1 MNLAERMIRAID
13 RAQRQRSWL
22 AFAVAV
28 WKKFGDDQAGNLA
41 ALVAYYTFASIFP
54 LLLVFVTVLDL
65 VLKGDPA
72 LRNQLLNSAFGQFP
86 VIGPELRKN
95 INSLNE
101 TGAAL
106 AIGLILT
113 FLGARGVANAMMN
126 ALNTVWEIPLARRPG
141 FPWDQLRGI
150 GLILVAGIG
159 IVATSTLSG
168 LAASASVLPGPLAA
182 IGAIAVSFILNV
194 GVFWLA
200 FRLAAASEIG
210 TRELFLGALLSA
222 VTWQVLQT
230 LGTWIVGHQLAHAS
244 SLYGVF
250 GLVLGLIA
258 WLYLQAQFTLYAVE
272 VSVVRSHKLWPR
284 SLAPPPLTDEDR
296 KALAL
301 YARSQQRR
309 PEENIDVGIAGRDHD
324 RDRDRGTGPG
334 DRQT

>member
-1 MNLAERMIRAID
+1 MNPAERMIRAVD
-13 RAQRQRSWL
+13 RAQRQRPWL

-41 ALVAYYTFASIFP
+41 ALVAYYTFASLFP

-95 INSLNE
+95 INSLNQ

-126 ALNTVWEIPLARRPG
+126 ALNTVWEVPLARRPG

-150 GLILVAGIG
+150 GLILVVGIG
-159 IVATSTLSG
+159 IVTTSTLSG
-168 LAASASVLPGPLAA
+168 LAAGASVLPGPVAA
-182 IGAIAVSFILNV
+182 AGAIAVSFILNV

-200 FRLAAASEIG
+200 FRLATVRDVS

-222 VTWQVLQT
+222 AMWQVLQT
-230 LGTWIVGHQLAHAS
+230 LGTWIVSHQLAHAS

-258 WLYLQAQFTLYAVE
+258 WLFLEAQFTLYAVE
-272 VSVVRSHKLWPR
+272 VSVVRSHRLWPR
-284 SLAPPPLTDEDR
+284 SLAPPPLTGPDR

-309 PEENIDVGIAGRDHD
+309 PEEDIDVAIPEDGGQRDHPD
-324 RDRDRGTGPG
+324 HP
-334 DRQT
+334 

>member
-1 MNLAERMIRAID
+1 MNPAERMIRAVD
-13 RAQRQRSWL
+13 RAQRQRPWL

-41 ALVAYYTFASIFP
+41 ALVAYYTFASLFP

-95 INSLNE
+95 INSLNQ

-126 ALNTVWEIPLARRPG
+126 ALNTVWEVPLARRPG

-150 GLILVAGIG
+150 GLILVVGIG
-159 IVATSTLSG
+159 IVTTSSLSG
-168 LAASASVLPGPLAA
+168 LAAGASVLPGPVAA
-182 IGAIAVSFILNV
+182 AGAIAVSFILNV

-200 FRLAAASEIG
+200 FRLATVRDVS

-222 VTWQVLQT
+222 AMWQVLQT
-230 LGTWIVGHQLAHAS
+230 LGTWIVSHQLAHAS

-258 WLYLQAQFTLYAVE
+258 WLFLEAQFTLYAVE
-272 VSVVRSHKLWPR
+272 VSVVRSHRLWPR
-284 SLAPPPLTDEDR
+284 SLAPPPLTGPDR

-309 PEENIDVGIAGRDHD
+309 PEEDIDVAIPEDGGQRDHPD
-324 RDRDRGTGPG
+324 HP
-334 DRQT
+334 

>member
-1 MNLAERMIRAID
+1 MNPAERIIRAVD
-13 RAQRQRSWL
+13 RAQRQRPWL

-41 ALVAYYTFASIFP
+41 ALVAYYTFASLFP

-95 INSLNE
+95 INSLNQ
-101 TGAAL
+101 TGVAL

-126 ALNTVWEIPLARRPG
+126 ALNTVWEVPLARRPG

-150 GLILVAGIG
+150 GLILVVGIG
-159 IVATSTLSG
+159 IVTTSTLSG
-168 LAASASVLPGPLAA
+168 LAAGASVLPGPVAA
-182 IGAIAVSFILNV
+182 AGAIAVSFILNV

-200 FRLAAASEIG
+200 FRLATVRDVG

-222 VTWQVLQT
+222 AMWQVLQT
-230 LGTWIVGHQLAHAS
+230 LGTWIVSHQLAHAS

-258 WLYLQAQFTLYAVE
+258 WLFLEAQFTLYAVE
-272 VSVVRSHKLWPR
+272 VSVVRSHRLWPR
-284 SLAPPPLTDEDR
+284 SLAPPPLTGPDR

-309 PEENIDVGIAGRDHD
+309 PEEDIDVAIPEDGGQRDHPD
-324 RDRDRGTGPG
+324 HP
-334 DRQT
+334 

>member
-1 MNLAERMIRAID
+1 MNPAERMIRAVD
-13 RAQRQRSWL
+13 RAQQQRPWL

-95 INSLNE
+95 INSLNQ
-101 TGAAL
+101 TGVAL

-150 GLILVAGIG
+150 GLILVVGIG

-168 LAASASVLPGPLAA
+168 LAAGASVLPGPVAA
-182 IGAIAVSFILNV
+182 AGAIAVSFVLNV

-200 FRLAAASEIG
+200 FRLATVRDVS

-222 VTWQVLQT
+222 AMWQVLQT
-230 LGTWIVGHQLAHAS
+230 LGTWIVSHQLAHAS

-258 WLYLQAQFTLYAVE
+258 WLFLEAQFTLYAVE
-272 VSVVRSHKLWPR
+272 VSVVRSHRLWPR

-296 KALAL
+296 KALTL
-301 YARSQQRR
+301 YAQSQQRR
-309 PEENIDVGIAGRDHD
+309 PEENIDVGIAGPD
-324 RDRDRGTGPG
+324 RDRDRGDGSG